1 VQILHKTR
9 IVVRTKVQTLHKT
22 RIVVRIKVQI
32 LHETRIVVRI
42 KVQTEQGFKQGT
54 EKIAL
59 NMLKNGESAEKVALY
74 TGLSEEK
81 VVNLQKRLMK
91 NSDA

>member
-1 VQILHKTR
+1 
-9 IVVRTKVQTLHKT
+9 
-22 RIVVRIKVQI
+22 
-32 LHETRIVVRI
+32 
-42 KVQTEQGFKQGT
+42 VQTEQGFKQGT